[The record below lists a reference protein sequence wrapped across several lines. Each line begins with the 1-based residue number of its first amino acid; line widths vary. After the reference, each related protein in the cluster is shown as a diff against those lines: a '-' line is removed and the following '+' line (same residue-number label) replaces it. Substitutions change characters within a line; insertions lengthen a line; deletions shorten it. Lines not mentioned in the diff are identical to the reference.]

1 MSCADVPPLLESG
14 ADMPRSTKAQQLMQS
29 IRSLGRLPRR
39 AKGTSDAIRAERN
52 LFDRM
57 MRARI
62 SNTFSEAQLVELAA
76 LKESSLGDAG
86 DAPQPADTLM
96 EDIRSLGRFPRRV
109 YGTSEAIREE
119 RYLAD
124 RMIRAK
130 NSNTFSEA
138 QLAELAALE
147 ESSLRDAA
155 GAPGPAETLM
165 QEIRSFGRLPR
176 RVKGTT
182 EAIRKE
188 RNLADRLAYRKK
200 YTVRHPRG
208 S

>member
-1 MSCADVPPLLESG
+1 
-14 ADMPRSTKAQQLMQS
+14 MQS
-29 IRSLGRLPRR
+29 IRSLGRFPRR
-39 AKGTSDAIRAERN
+39 VYGTSQAMREERN
-52 LFDRM
+52 LADRM
-57 MRARI
+57 IRAKN
-62 SNTFSEAQLVELAA
+62 SNTFSEAQLAELAA

-147 ESSLRDAA
+147 NSSLRDAA
-155 GAPGPAETLM
+155 GASGPIDTLM
-165 QEIRSFGRLPR
+165 QEIRSFGRLPC

-188 RNLADRLAYRKK
+188 RNLADRMLRAKNNQSFSEAQLAELFCIRCHYLRQIG
-200 YTVRHPRG
+200 RG
-208 S
+208 SA